1 MAGDGLLCF
10 VETSMLRELQVAC
23 EKSYRPPVKNIQQ
36 ALCVLLRSDVEA
48 TIFVVDSSDN
58 GSICEACEEIVDLL
72 KIPEL
77 QGIALLIFANKQD
90 TEDCMSAGEITSG
103 LKLQNIK
110 DREVSAR
117 FQC

>member
-1 MAGDGLLCF
+1 MRL
-10 VETSMLRELQVAC
+10 
-23 EKSYRPPVKNIQQ
+23 
-36 ALCVLLRSDVEA
+36 ALEMRQYEEA

-110 DREVSAR
+110 DREHKVIKS
-117 FQC
+117 QEVW

>member
-1 MAGDGLLCF
+1 MPK
-10 VETSMLRELQVAC
+10 LRELTV
-23 EKSYRPPVKNIQQ
+23 EITTW
-36 ALCVLLRSDVEA
+36 LLSSRWLDIEA